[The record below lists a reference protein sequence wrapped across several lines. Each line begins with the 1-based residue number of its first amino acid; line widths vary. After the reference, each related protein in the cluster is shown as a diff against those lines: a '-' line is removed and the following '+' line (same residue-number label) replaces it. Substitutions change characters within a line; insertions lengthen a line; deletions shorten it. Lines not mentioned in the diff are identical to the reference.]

1 MNKQQNETIGIPSK
15 FDGYPRGKDDE
26 DTISLNMHALFNT
39 PVGKEV
45 LKYLRSITIEAVH
58 GAAVTDSVLRH
69 AEGSRF
75 IVGVIE
81 RRIAHGDKIAR
92 ED

>member
-1 MNKQQNETIGIPSK
+1 
-15 FDGYPRGKDDE
+15 
-26 DTISLNMHALFNT
+26 
-39 PVGKEV
+39 
-45 LKYLRSITIEAVH
+45 
-58 GAAVTDSVLRH
+58 VTDEVLRH

-81 RRIAHGDKIAR
+81 RRIAHGDKVAR